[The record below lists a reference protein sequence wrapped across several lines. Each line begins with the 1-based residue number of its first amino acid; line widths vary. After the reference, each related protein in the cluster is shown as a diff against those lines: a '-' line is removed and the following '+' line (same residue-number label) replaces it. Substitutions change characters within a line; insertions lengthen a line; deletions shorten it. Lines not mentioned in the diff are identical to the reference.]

1 MTDTTLSQI
10 SLPLFPIDPLGT
22 DRHGEAARMRD
33 LGPVVRAV
41 LPGGVRMWVVTD
53 YALLAELT
61 ADPRVGRDWRNWEAL
76 RRGEIPDDWPLLGM
90 IRLNNMMA
98 RDGAEHRRL
107 RRPLT
112 RAFTRARVERMGP
125 RIDQIV
131 ATMLDDLPHQAAPD
145 GTVDL
150 RRHYAYP
157 FPMQVICELI
167 GVPEAWWSRFRALID
182 TVIRADTTAEQFL
195 ATQQER
201 HELFQRLFA
210 MRRAEPADDLTSAL
224 IAPVDDE
231 ADAEYTDE
239 ELEDTLWTLIGAGH
253 ETSISLIVNAT
264 RALLSHPDQL
274 AMVRDG
280 DTAVWSEVIEETLR
294 WDSPVGNFP
303 ARFPTEDI
311 TVAGVTIPKGDA
323 ILAPWS
329 GVNRDP
335 RQYGETADQ
344 FDITRPVKRH
354 MAFGSGPHV
363 CIGPALA
370 RFEAMAALPPL
381 FARYPELRLA
391 VDPAELT
398 AVPSIFSN
406 SVTGLP
412 VHLGPEKR

>member
-1 MTDTTLSQI
+1 MTQPTLAQTTS
-10 SLPLFPIDPLGT
+10 PLVAIDPLGA

-53 YALLAELT
+53 YALLAELA

-112 RAFTRARVERMGP
+112 RTFTRSRVEAMGP

-131 ATMLDDLPHQAAPD
+131 AQMLDDLPHRAAPD

-150 RRHYAYP
+150 RAHYAYP

-167 GVPEAWWSRFRALID
+167 GIPEAWWSRCRELIN

-195 ATQQER
+195 ATEQER

-224 IAPVDDE
+224 LTHNEE
-231 ADAEYTDE
+231 ADDPFTDE

-264 RALLSHPDQL
+264 RALLTHPDQL
-274 AMVRDG
+274 AMVREG
-280 DTAVWSEVIEETLR
+280 GPALWGEVIEETLR

-311 TVAGVTIPKGDA
+311 VVAGVTIPKGDA

-335 RQYGETADQ
+335 KQYGDTADQ

-354 MAFGSGPHV
+354 LAFGTGPHV
-363 CIGPALA
+363 CIGPGLA

-391 VDPAELT
+391 VDPSELSP
-398 AVPSIFSN
+398 VPSLFSN

-412 VHLGPEKR
+412 VHLGPAKS

>member
-1 MTDTTLSQI
+1 MTDTTLSQP
-10 SLPLFPIDPLGT
+10 SVPLFPIDPLGT
-22 DRHGEAARMRD
+22 DRHGEAALMRD

-61 ADPRVGRDWRNWEAL
+61 ADPRVGRDWRTWEAL
-76 RRGEIPDDWPLLGM
+76 RRGDIPDDWPLLGM
-90 IRLNNMMA
+90 IRLNNLMA

-107 RRPLT
+107 RRPLART
-112 RAFTRARVERMGP
+112 FTRARVEGMGP

-131 ATMLDDLPHQAAPD
+131 TMMLDDLPRRAAPD

-167 GVPEAWWSRFRALID
+167 GVPEAWWSRFRALLE
-182 TVIRADTTAEQFL
+182 TVIRADTTADQFL
-195 ATQQER
+195 AAQQER
-201 HELFQRLFA
+201 HDMFQRLFA
-210 MRRAEPADDLTSAL
+210 MRRAEPTDDLTSAL
-224 IAPVDDE
+224 LATVDGESEDTF
-231 ADAEYTDE
+231 TDE

-264 RALLSHPDQL
+264 RALLTHPDQL
-274 AMVRDG
+274 AVVRDG
-280 DTAVWSEVIEETLR
+280 DTAAWSQVIEETLR

-303 ARFPTEDI
+303 ARFTTEDV

-335 RQYGETADQ
+335 RQFGETADQ

-370 RFEAMAALPPL
+370 RLEAMAALPPL

-391 VDPAELT
+391 VDPADLSP
-398 AVPSIFSN
+398 VPSIFSN

>member
-1 MTDTTLSQI
+1 MTDTTLSETAVP
-10 SLPLFPIDPLGT
+10 PLFPIDPSGV
-22 DRHGEAARMRD
+22 DRHGEAAAMRD

-61 ADPRVGRDWRNWEAL
+61 ADPRVGRDWRTWEAL

-90 IRLNNMMA
+90 IRLNNLMA

-131 ATMLDDLPHQAAPD
+131 ATMLDDLPRRAAAD

-195 ATQQER
+195 AAQAER
-201 HELFQRLFA
+201 HELFRRLFA

-224 IAPVDDE
+224 LADGGEDGE
-231 ADAEYTDE
+231 AFTDE

-264 RALLSHPDQL
+264 RALLTHPEQL
-274 AMVRDG
+274 AMVQG
-280 DTAVWSEVIEETLR
+280 GGGAGWGEVVEETLR

-335 RQYGETADQ
+335 GQYGESAGR

-354 MAFGSGPHV
+354 LAFGSGPHV

-391 VDPAELT
+391 VDPAELS

-406 SVTGLP
+406 SVTTLP